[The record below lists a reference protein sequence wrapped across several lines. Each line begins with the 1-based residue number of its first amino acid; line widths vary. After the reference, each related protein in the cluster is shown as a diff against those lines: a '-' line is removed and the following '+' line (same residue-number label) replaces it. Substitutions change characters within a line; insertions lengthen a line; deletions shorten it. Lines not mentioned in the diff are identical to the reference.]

1 MAKTYTVQKIVSVS
15 CGFVLGLSAHTPE
28 FAHAEAPMFRANGP
42 VALVPPTP
50 WKSVGP
56 LNRDPLSVAQWARGQ
71 ECSSGASQR
80 LTLFN
85 VDMGLSGPQ
94 RLVQR
99 WFGNAHRLQVLAP
112 EAGFILIKAE
122 SANATSGLLAFP
134 ESDRAITPVM
144 GWIGGVKVVL
154 VGEAASANDLG
165 SLEADF
171 RATLRSMKRVS
182 AKNSR
187 SFDIPYV
194 LAAKSWNKS
203 LASELKR
210 NAEKQPNAK
219 MSLAYGYFNEASG
232 FVPAGQE
239 WLRKAAVEG
248 HGTAQAELLRLSR
261 AEMLAVAIDA
271 ERLAKW
277 SGELAAAGHV
287 DERFMV
293 VLNRPFDPNETT
305 EHIKPLEPLVSC
317 GHREARLIWA
327 KHLAESFD
335 KKERDAGKRLVMHLM
350 QTPMLESELP
360 VYGRVPVK
368 TDAPTMATLK
378 KAALLK
384 NACVEEPDAD
394 LFVKKSDF
402 LIPKQRPV
410 AAATL
415 SLLESD
421 PFPELRAA
429 RELDKL
435 VNSGDRKKLRT
446 AQRLACEWAGSEK
459 DREELIVEVRAR
471 RDGFG
476 RWRRFRTCDAV
487 TDSKMVATC
496 AEQENRQASIN
507 NEVQFQKLLRLA
519 GPARTEELV
528 ELRALAIAYGEA
540 IWRAAQARA
549 EKTERRE
556 IDRIRS
562 QVEAE
567 FVGMAKALLSN
578 SLEKEVG
585 EALTAKRLLVL
596 QPEGGGAD
604 FTIFRQPASAGF
616 MRKEQL
622 RLEARMA
629 ETMKTIDEADRDDL
643 DIEFKK
649 QVKQAMKAWAQYKSK
664 FEALSAQVQ
673 AADSAVLT
681 PTSDARFAATVW
693 FYVAGINRLEQ
704 LRDRELGR
712 TQNFDVSDL

>member
-1 MAKTYTVQKIVSVS
+1 MAKTYTVQKIVSVA
-15 CGFVLGLSAHTPE
+15 CGFVVSLLAYSPDRAD
-28 FAHAEAPMFRANGP
+28 AEEAMFRANGP
-42 VALVPPTP
+42 VALFPPAP
-50 WKSVGP
+50 WKHVGP
-56 LNRDPLSVAQWARGQ
+56 LNRDPLSIAQWVRGQ
-71 ECSSGASQR
+71 ECSSGSSQR

-99 WFGNAHRLQVLAP
+99 WFASAHRLQVLAP
-112 EAGFILIKAE
+112 EAGFVLIKAE
-122 SANATSGLLAFP
+122 SANSTSGVLAFP
-134 ESDRAITPVM
+134 ESDRAITPVL

-154 VGEAASANDLG
+154 VGETASANDLVT
-165 SLEADF
+165 LEADI
-171 RATLRSMKRVS
+171 RATLRSMRKVT

-187 SFDIPYV
+187 SLDKPYV
-194 LAAKSWNKS
+194 LNAKTWNKS
-203 LASELKR
+203 LAAELKR
-210 NAEKQPNAK
+210 AAEKRPNAK
-219 MSLAYGYFNEASG
+219 MSLAYGHFSEAAG

-239 WLRKAAVEG
+239 WLRKAAIAG
-248 HGTAQAELLRLSR
+248 HGPAQAERIRLSR
-261 AEMLAVAIDA
+261 ADILAVGIDT
-271 ERLAKW
+271 ELLTKW
-277 SGELAAAGHV
+277 SAELAAAGHV
-287 DERFMV
+287 DERFIAAV
-293 VLNRPFDPNETT
+293 NRPFDPNETT
-305 EHIKPLEPLVSC
+305 EHLKPLEELVSC
-317 GHREARLIWA
+317 GHREAKLIWA

-335 KKERDAGKRLVMHLM
+335 KKERDAGKRLVMRLM

-360 VYGRVPVK
+360 VYGRAPLK
-368 TDAPTMATLK
+368 TDAPTLVTVK

-384 NACVEEPDAD
+384 NACVEEPETD

-402 LIPKQRPV
+402 MIPKQRPV

-421 PFPELRAA
+421 PLPELRAA

-446 AQRLACEWAGSEK
+446 AQRIACEWAGSEK

-507 NEVQFQKLLRLA
+507 NEVQFQKLLKLA

-528 ELRALAIAYGEA
+528 ELRALATAYGEA

-549 EKTERRE
+549 EETERRE
-556 IDRIRS
+556 IDRIRN

-578 SLEKEVG
+578 SLEREVG

-596 QPEGGGAD
+596 QPEDGRAD
-604 FTIFRQPASAGF
+604 FAIFRQPASSGF

-629 ETMKTIDEADRDDL
+629 ETMKSIDDADRDDL
-643 DIEFKK
+643 DTEFKK
-649 QVKQAMKAWAQYKSK
+649 QVKQAMAAWAQYKTK
-664 FEALSAQVQ
+664 FEILSAQVQ
-673 AADSAVLT
+673 SSDSAALA

-693 FYVAGINRLEQ
+693 FYVAGIDRLEQ

-712 TQNFDVSDL
+712 VHNLDITDL

>member
-1 MAKTYTVQKIVSVS
+1 MAKTYTVQKLVSVA
-15 CGFVLGLSAHTPE
+15 CGFVLGLLAHPPE
-28 FAHAEAPMFRANGP
+28 VAHAEEAMFRANGP
-42 VALVPPTP
+42 VALFPPSP

-94 RLVQR
+94 RLMQR
-99 WFGNAHRLQVLAP
+99 WFANAHRLQVLAP
-112 EAGFILIKAE
+112 EAGFVLIKAE
-122 SANATSGLLAFP
+122 SATSTSGLLAFP

-171 RATLRSMKRVS
+171 RATLQSMRKVR
-182 AKNSR
+182 ARNSR
-187 SFDIPYV
+187 SFDMPYV

-203 LASELKR
+203 LVAELKR
-210 NAEKQPNAK
+210 NAEKKSNAK
-219 MSLAYGYFNEASG
+219 MSLAYGHFNEASG

-239 WLRKAAVEG
+239 WLRKAALEG
-248 HGTAQAELLRLSR
+248 HGPAQAELLRLSR
-261 AEMLAVAIDA
+261 AEMLAVGIDK
-271 ERLAKW
+271 EQLVKW
-277 SGELAAAGHV
+277 SAELAAAGHV
-287 DERFMV
+287 EERFIAA
-293 VLNRPFDPNETT
+293 LNRPFDPNETS
-305 EHIKPLEPLVSC
+305 EHLKPLEPLVSC

-335 KKERDAGKRLVMHLM
+335 KKERDAGKRLVMRLM
-350 QTPMLESELP
+350 QTPMLHSELP

-368 TDAPTMATLK
+368 TDAPTLVTLK

-384 NACVEEPDAD
+384 NACVEEPDAE

-402 LIPKQRPV
+402 VIPKQRPV
-410 AAATL
+410 VAATL
-415 SLLESD
+415 SVLESD

-446 AQRLACEWAGSEK
+446 AQRLACDWAGSEK

-476 RWRRFRTCDAV
+476 RWKRFRTCDVV
-487 TDSKMVATC
+487 TDGKMVATC
-496 AEQENRQASIN
+496 AEQENKQASIN
-507 NEVQFQKLLRLA
+507 NEVQFQKLLKLA
-519 GPARTEELV
+519 GPRHTDELV
-528 ELRALAIAYGEA
+528 ELRALATDYGEA

-549 EKTERRE
+549 DATERRE
-556 IDRIRS
+556 IDRIRN

-567 FVGMAKALLSN
+567 FVGMVKALLSN
-578 SLEKEVG
+578 ALEKEVG

-596 QPEGGGAD
+596 QPEEGTAD

-629 ETMKTIDEADRDDL
+629 ETMKAIDEADRDDL
-643 DIEFKK
+643 NIEFKK
-649 QVKQAMKAWAQYKSK
+649 QVKQAMKAWAQYKTK
-664 FEALSAQVQ
+664 FEKLSAQVQ
-673 AADSAVLT
+673 SDSAVLA

-712 TQNFDVSDL
+712 VQNFDVSDL

>member
-1 MAKTYTVQKIVSVS
+1 MAKTYTVQKIVSVACS
-15 CGFVLGLSAHTPE
+15 CVLGRLADSPAY
-28 FAHAEAPMFRANGP
+28 AEDAMFRANGP
-42 VALVPPTP
+42 VALVPPAP
-50 WKSVGP
+50 WKFVGP
-56 LNRDPLSVAQWARGQ
+56 LNRDPISVAQWARGQ

-99 WFGNAHRLQVLAP
+99 WFTNAHRLQVLAP

-122 SANATSGLLAFP
+122 SANSTSGVLAFP
-134 ESDRAITPVM
+134 ESDRVITPVL

-154 VGEAASANDLG
+154 VGEAASANDLV
-165 SLEADF
+165 SLEADL
-171 RATLRSMKRVS
+171 RTTLRSMRKVS
-182 AKNSR
+182 ARKSR
-187 SFDIPYV
+187 SLDIPYV
-194 LAAKSWNKS
+194 LAAKSWNKF
-203 LASELKR
+203 LVTELKR

-219 MSLAYGYFNEASG
+219 MSLAYGHFNEASG

-239 WLRKAAVEG
+239 WLRKAALEG
-248 HGTAQAELLRLSR
+248 HGPAQAELLRLSR
-261 AEMLAVAIDA
+261 AEMLAVGIDT
-271 ERLAKW
+271 EQLVKW
-277 SGELAAAGHV
+277 SSELADSGHIE
-287 DERFMV
+287 ERFIAA
-293 VLNRPFDPNETT
+293 LNRPFDPNETT
-305 EHIKPLEPLVSC
+305 EHLKPLEPLVSC

-335 KKERDAGKRLVMHLM
+335 QKERGAGKRLVMRLM

-360 VYGRVPVK
+360 VHVRVPVK
-368 TDAPTMATLK
+368 TFAPTLATLK

-384 NACVEEPDAD
+384 AACVEEPDAD

-402 LIPKQRPV
+402 AIPKQRPV
-410 AAATL
+410 AAATV

-435 VNSGDRKKLRT
+435 VNSGDRKKLRK
-446 AQRLACEWAGSEK
+446 AQRLACDWAGSEK

-476 RWRRFRTCDAV
+476 RWKRFRTCDAV
-487 TDSKMVATC
+487 TDGKMVATC

-519 GPARTEELV
+519 GPARTEQLV
-528 ELRALAIAYGEA
+528 ELRTLATAYGEA
-540 IWRAAQARA
+540 IWRAAQTRA
-549 EKTERRE
+549 EATERRE
-556 IDRIRS
+556 VDRLRN

-567 FVGMAKALLSN
+567 FIGMVKALLSN
-578 SLEKEVG
+578 SLEREVG

-596 QPEGGGAD
+596 QAKGGSAD
-604 FTIFRQPASAGF
+604 VAIFRQPASSGF

-629 ETMKTIDEADRDDL
+629 ETMKAIDEADRDDL
-643 DIEFKK
+643 NTEFKK
-649 QVKQAMKAWAQYKSK
+649 EVKLAMKAWAQYKTK
-664 FEALSAQVQ
+664 FETLSVQVQ
-673 AADSAVLT
+673 SDPAVLAQ
-681 PTSDARFAATVW
+681 SADARFAATVW
-693 FYVAGINRLEQ
+693 FYVAGIDRLEQ

-712 TQNFDVSDL
+712 VQNFDVSDL

>member
-1 MAKTYTVQKIVSVS
+1 MAKTYTVQKIVSVA
-15 CGFVLGLSAHTPE
+15 CGFVFGLLANSPE
-28 FAHAEAPMFRANGP
+28 VAHAEEAMFRANDP
-42 VALVPPTP
+42 VALFPPAI

-71 ECSSGASQR
+71 ECYSGASQR

-99 WFGNAHRLQVLAP
+99 WFASAHRLQVLAP
-112 EAGFILIKAE
+112 EAGFVLIKAE
-122 SANATSGLLAFP
+122 SANSTSGVLAFP
-134 ESDRAITPVM
+134 ESDRAITPAL

-154 VGEAASANDLG
+154 VGEVASANDLT
-165 SLEADF
+165 SLEADL
-171 RATLRSMKRVS
+171 RTTLRSMRKVTG
-182 AKNSR
+182 KNSR
-187 SFDIPYV
+187 ARDVPYV

-203 LASELKR
+203 LASELRR
-210 NAEKQPNAK
+210 NAEKRSNAK
-219 MSLAYGYFNEASG
+219 MSLAYGHFSEASG

-239 WLRKAAVEG
+239 WLSKAALEG
-248 HGTAQAELLRLSR
+248 HKPAQAELLRLSR
-261 AEMLAVAIDA
+261 VEMLAVGIDK
-271 ERLAKW
+271 EQLASW
-277 SGELAAAGHV
+277 SSELAASGHV
-287 DERFMV
+287 ESRFIAA
-293 VLNRPFDPNETT
+293 LDRPFDPNETT
-305 EHIKPLEPLVSC
+305 EHLKSLEELVSC

-327 KHLAESFD
+327 KQLAESFD
-335 KKERDAGKRLVMHLM
+335 KKERDAGKRLVMRLM
-350 QTPMLESELP
+350 QTPMLDSELP
-360 VYGRVPVK
+360 VHGRVPVTTK
-368 TDAPTMATLK
+368 APTLATLK

-384 NACVEEPDAD
+384 NACVDEPDAD

-402 LIPKQRPV
+402 AIPRQRPV

-435 VNSGDRKKLRT
+435 VNSGDRKKLRQ
-446 AQRLACEWAGSEK
+446 AQRLACDWAGGEK

-471 RDGFG
+471 REGFG
-476 RWRRFRTCDAV
+476 RWRKFRTCDAV
-487 TDSKMVATC
+487 IDSKMVATC

-507 NEVQFQKLLRLA
+507 NEVQFQKLLKLA

-528 ELRALAIAYGEA
+528 ELRALASAYGDA
-540 IWRAAQARA
+540 IWRAAQTRA
-549 EKTERRE
+549 EAAERRE
-556 IDRIRS
+556 IDRIRN

-567 FVGMAKALLSN
+567 FVGIAKALLSN

-604 FTIFRQPASAGF
+604 FMIFRQPASSGF

-622 RLEARMA
+622 RLEVRMA
-629 ETMKTIDEADRDDL
+629 QTMKTIDEADRDDL
-643 DIEFKK
+643 DTEFKK
-649 QVKQAMKAWAQYKSK
+649 QVKQAMRAWAQYKAK
-664 FEALSAQVQ
+664 FETLSTQVQ
-673 AADSAVLT
+673 SDPTVLAQST
-681 PTSDARFAATVW
+681 DTRFAATVW

-704 LRDRELGR
+704 LRDREMGR
-712 TQNFDVSDL
+712 AQNFDITDL